1 MTVRFLYSLVL
12 LLLLP
17 FAFVWMFWRTLR
29 QTGHA
34 DKLGERFGSSPYLP
48 RNEIIWLH
56 GASVGEIRAMAPL
69 VKALHRDFPKHP
81 LLVTSFTGSGRAQ
94 AQAMF
99 GAQVLVAQLPY
110 DLPFCVNRWL
120 KCVSPVIGIVME
132 TEIWPNL
139 YAACVRRHIPLLM
152 VSARLSERG
161 LKRFRRVPRLVRA
174 ALTQV
179 TAIAAQTAM
188 DADGFRQLGAPQ
200 DRLSVMGNLKFDV
213 QLPDA
218 LKQEGRTLRTK
229 LFGKATVIIA
239 GSTREGEE
247 AQVLTAFR
255 SLLEQHPDCVLVLAP
270 RHPERTNG
278 VAELIKAQGYV
289 CQRRSTGE
297 LALKSGEV
305 LLLDTLG
312 ELTRFYATGHVAF
325 VGGSLVPVGGHNLLE
340 PAALGLPVLAGP
352 NLENVRDIA
361 KMLKHAGG
369 LIVVNDAQNLGE
381 AFIWLVGNPGTRQHI
396 GQAAQQT
403 VVTNRGALDKALKLI
418 GMVLAH
424 K

>member
-1 MTVRFLYSLVL
+1 MTVRFLYSLAL

-17 FAFVWMFWRTLR
+17 FAFAWMFWRTLR

-34 DKLGERFGSSPYLP
+34 DRLSERFGSSPYLP
-48 RNEIIWLH
+48 RNEVIWLH

-69 VKALHRDFPKHP
+69 VKSLHRDYPKHP

-94 AQAMF
+94 AQTMF
-99 GAQVLVAQLPY
+99 GAQALVAQVPY

-139 YAACVRRHIPLLM
+139 YAACARRHIPLLL

-161 LKRFRRVPRLVRA
+161 LKQFRRMPRLVRA
-174 ALTQV
+174 ALAQV
-179 TAIAAQTAM
+179 TAVAAQTAR

-200 DRLSVMGNLKFDV
+200 ERLSVMGNLKFDL
-213 QLPDA
+213 QLPDT
-218 LKQEGRTLRTK
+218 LKQEGRALRTK
-229 LFGKATVIIA
+229 QFGKSTVIVA
-239 GSTREGEE
+239 GSTREDEE
-247 AQVLTAFR
+247 VQVLSAYR
-255 SLLEQHPDCVLVLAP
+255 ELLGKHPDCVLVLAP
-270 RHPERTNG
+270 RHPQRTNN
-278 VAELIKAQGYV
+278 VADLIKNQGYV
-289 CQRRSTGE
+289 CRRRSAGE
-297 LALKSGEV
+297 SLLKPGEV

-312 ELTRFYATGHVAF
+312 ELTRFYAAAHVVF

-352 NLENVRDIA
+352 HLENVRDIA
-361 KMLKHAGG
+361 EMLKNAGG
-369 LIVVNDAQNLGE
+369 LMVVNDAKNLGE
-381 AFIWLVGNPGTRQHI
+381 AFIWLVGNTSTRQHI

-403 VVTNRGALDKALKLI
+403 VTANRGALEKALKLI
-418 GMVLAH
+418 GLVLAQ

>member
-1 MTVRFLYSLVL
+1 MMVRFLYSLAL

-17 FAFVWMFWRTLR
+17 FAFAWMFWRTLR

-81 LLVTSFTGSGRAQ
+81 LLVTSFTGTGRVQ

-99 GAQVLVAQLPY
+99 GAQALVAQLPY

-139 YAACVRRHIPLLM
+139 YAACARRHIPLLL

-161 LKRFRRVPRLVRA
+161 LRQFRRMPRLVRA
-174 ALTQV
+174 ALTQA
-179 TAIAAQTAM
+179 TAIAVQTAL

-200 DRLSVMGNLKFDV
+200 ERLSVMGNLKFDV
-213 QLPDA
+213 QLPET
-218 LKQEGRTLRTK
+218 LKQEGKALRTK

-239 GSTREGEE
+239 GSTRDGEE

-270 RHPERTNG
+270 RHPQRTSG
-278 VAELIKAQGYV
+278 VAELIKDLGFV
-289 CQRRSTGE
+289 CRRRSVGE

-312 ELTRFYATGHVAF
+312 ELTHFYATGHLAF
-325 VGGSLVPVGGHNLLE
+325 VGGSLVPLGGHNLLE

-352 NLENVRDIA
+352 NLDNVRDIA
-361 KMLKHAGG
+361 GMLKDAGG
-369 LIVVNDAQNLGE
+369 LIVVNDAKNLGE
-381 AFIWLVGNPGTRQHI
+381 AFIWLVGNPSTRQHI

-403 VVTNRGALDKALKLI
+403 VAANRGALDKAIKLI
-418 GMVLAH
+418 GLVLAR

>member
-1 MTVRFLYSLVL
+1 MTVRFLYSLLL

-17 FAFVWMFWRTLR
+17 FAFAWMFWRTLR

-69 VKALHRDFPKHP
+69 VKALHREFSKHP

-94 AQAMF
+94 AQALF
-99 GAQVLVAQLPY
+99 GAQALVAQLPY
-110 DLPFCVNRWL
+110 DLSFCVNRWL

-139 YAACVRRHIPLLM
+139 YAACAHRHIPLLL

-161 LKRFRRVPRLVRA
+161 LKRFSRMPRLVRA

-179 TAIAAQTAM
+179 TAIAAQTAR
-188 DADGFRQLGAPQ
+188 DAEGFRQLGAPQ
-200 DRLSVMGNLKFDV
+200 DRLSVMGNLKFDL
-213 QLPDA
+213 QLPDT
-218 LKQEGRTLRTK
+218 LKQDGKAMRAK
-229 LFGKATVIIA
+229 LFGKSTVIVA
-239 GSTREGEE
+239 GSTREDEE
-247 AQVLTAFR
+247 TQVLSAYR
-255 SLLEQHPDCVLVLAP
+255 DLLGKHPNCVLVLAP
-270 RHPERTNG
+270 RHPQRTTG
-278 VAELIKAQGYV
+278 VADLIKNQGYV
-289 CQRRSTGE
+289 CRRRSAGE
-297 LALKSGEV
+297 QPLKPGEV

-312 ELTRFYATGHVAF
+312 ELTLFYAAGQVAF

-352 NLENVRDIA
+352 HLENVRDIA
-361 KMLKHAGG
+361 EMLKDAGG
-369 LIVVNDAQNLGE
+369 LIVVNDARNLGE
-381 AFIWLVGNPGTRQHI
+381 AFIWLVGNTSTRQHI
-396 GQAAQQT
+396 GLAAQQT
-403 VVTNRGALDKALKLI
+403 VTVNRGALDKALKLI
-418 GMVLAH
+418 ELVLNH